1 MYKGIR
7 ERKRL
12 TGLRATRSGPLA
24 LERKVRRAREA
35 VVPEGEDRVVG
46 IGSGERL
53 AVVVECADV
62 PSKLNRIKT
71 GTSDA
76 GAQRNALLDK
86 VEAELLEVVLRGRGG
101 LRVFFGAG
109 CCLGGGGWGIGIG
122 RTSGWWR
129 RGSWV

>member
-46 IGSGERL
+46 VGSGECL

-62 PSKLNRIKT
+62 PSKAK
-71 GTSDA
+71 
-76 GAQRNALLDK
+76 
-86 VEAELLEVVLRGRGG
+86 
-101 LRVFFGAG
+101 
-109 CCLGGGGWGIGIG
+109 
-122 RTSGWWR
+122 
-129 RGSWV
+129 